1 MLRAFYILLITFSI
15 AAALLGCDPN
25 PIYRADKDSQDKRH
39 KTVAIPKNVYQTGMC
54 SYYGEKFHGRT
65 TANGEIFDMYA
76 LTAAHKKL
84 PFGTVIKVTN
94 LQNGM
99 SITVRVNDRGPFV
112 KGRILDL
119 SYAAAQEVGMIRT
132 GVAKVAIVIVEQK

>member
-1 MLRAFYILLITFSI
+1 
-15 AAALLGCDPN
+15 
-25 PIYRADKDSQDKRH
+25 
-39 KTVAIPKNVYQTGMC
+39 MC
-54 SYYGEKFHGRT
+54 SYYADKFHGRT
-65 TANGEIFDMYA
+65 TANGEKFDMYA

-119 SYAAAQEVGMIRT
+119 SYAAAQKVGMIRT

>member
-25 PIYRADKDSQDKRH
+25 PIYLADKDSQDKRQ
-39 KTVAIPKNVYQTGMC
+39 KKVAIPNNVYQLGMC
-54 SYYGEKFHGRT
+54 SYYGKKFHGRT
-65 TANGEIFDMYA
+65 TANGEKFDMYA
-76 LTAAHKKL
+76 LTAAHKEL

-119 SYAAAQEVGMIRT
+119 SYAAAQKIGMIRT

>member
-15 AAALLGCDPN
+15 AIASFECDPN
-25 PIYRADKDSQDKRH
+25 PIYRADKDYQDKRQ
-39 KTVAIPKNVYQTGMC
+39 KKVAIPNNVYQTGMC

-94 LQNGM
+94 LDNGM
-99 SITVRVNDRGPFV
+99 STTVRINDRGPFV

-119 SYAAAQEVGMIRT
+119 SYAAAQKVGMIRT
-132 GVAKVAIVIVEQK
+132 GVAKIAIVIVDQE